1 MPLDTSKAAS
11 APAGGGRGSGRSGWP
26 ALRMGTSGTLDLD
39 RISVKFPFVVRTGD
53 NEASHPAFKP
63 DAATAGR
70 FAQML
75 ERLAVQRAA

>member
-1 MPLDTSKAAS
+1 
-11 APAGGGRGSGRSGWP
+11 
-26 ALRMGTSGTLDLD
+26 MGTSGTLDLD